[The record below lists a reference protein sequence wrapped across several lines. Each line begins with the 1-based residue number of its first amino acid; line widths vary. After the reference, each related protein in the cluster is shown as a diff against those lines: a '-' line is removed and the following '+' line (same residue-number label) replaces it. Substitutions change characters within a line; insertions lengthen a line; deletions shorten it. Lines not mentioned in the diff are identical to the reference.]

1 MSKWYILQVYSG
13 QEQKVKV
20 QIEGQTLKKGL
31 RQNIEEILIPSEEV
45 IEMKKGKKVNSERRF
60 FPGYIL
66 IKMIMN
72 DDTWHLVK
80 KITKVSGFLVASNKP
95 VSLRNDEAERILN
108 QIQEGVDS
116 VVPTVSFEI
125 GETVKVSDGPFSS
138 FNGIV
143 EEVDADRSRLKVAVS
158 IFGRATPVEL
168 EYTQVEKS

>member
-72 DDTWHLVK
+72 DDLWHT
-80 KITKVSGFLVASNKP
+80 IRNIPKVSGFIGGKKGIEAKIHYPIPMYLQESLKKLKHKWGDFP
-95 VSLRNDEAERILN
+95 VTDSHTKNIITFPCDQHLNLKQRNYVIK
-108 QIQEGVDS
+108 
-116 VVPTVSFEI
+116 TVENFY
-125 GETVKVSDGPFSS
+125 K
-138 FNGIV
+138 
-143 EEVDADRSRLKVAVS
+143 K
-158 IFGRATPVEL
+158 
-168 EYTQVEKS
+168 Y

>member
-66 IKMIMN
+66 IKMIN
-72 DDTWHLVK
+72 
-80 KITKVSGFLVASNKP
+80 INC
-95 VSLRNDEAERILN
+95 
-108 QIQEGVDS
+108 
-116 VVPTVSFEI
+116 
-125 GETVKVSDGPFSS
+125 
-138 FNGIV
+138 
-143 EEVDADRSRLKVAVS
+143 
-158 IFGRATPVEL
+158 
-168 EYTQVEKS
+168 